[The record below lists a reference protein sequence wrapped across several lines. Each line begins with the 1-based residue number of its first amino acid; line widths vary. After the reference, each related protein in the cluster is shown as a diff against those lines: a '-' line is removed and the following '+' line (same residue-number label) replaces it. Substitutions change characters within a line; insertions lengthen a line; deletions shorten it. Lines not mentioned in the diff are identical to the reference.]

1 MVSINGPNDKPLF
14 ENGENGENIH
24 KKMNKSKKYYK
35 TNKDTE
41 EELTSSQGEKTTSK
55 VKSKNINRKYYGFE
69 SPLYLNTQKYQNRLK
84 NEKKIINRNP
94 IKKYNSITAD
104 LKNGMYIMFNGKPCV
119 VVYFQHVKPG
129 KGPAFVKTKLRNL
142 ENGRILENT
151 FTAGVKLDTIT
162 VERRPYQYLYDDGE
176 AFNLMHEETYE
187 QITLP
192 HDVVENADLMKEGQ
206 RVEMMFL
213 TDPEE
218 RCLTCELPT
227 YVTLE
232 VTYSEPAVKGN
243 TASTSALKEVTLETG
258 AKIMVPLFIETGEI
272 ITVNTTDRSYGQRV
286 K

>member
-1 MVSINGPNDKPLF
+1 MA
-14 ENGENGENIH
+14 
-24 KKMNKSKKYYK
+24 
-35 TNKDTE
+35 T
-41 EELTSSQGEKTTSK
+41 
-55 VKSKNINRKYYGFE
+55 
-69 SPLYLNTQKYQNRLK
+69 
-84 NEKKIINRNP
+84 
-94 IKKYNSITAD
+94 TAD
-104 LKNGMYIMFNGKPCV
+104 LKNGMYIMYNGKPCV

-151 FTAGVKLDTIT
+151 FTAGVKLDTIS
-162 VERRPYQYLYDDGE
+162 VERRPY
-176 AFNLMHEETYE
+176 MHEETYE

-206 RVEMMFL
+206 RVEMMYM
-213 TDPEE
+213 TEPEE

>member
-1 MVSINGPNDKPLF
+1 
-14 ENGENGENIH
+14 
-24 KKMNKSKKYYK
+24 
-35 TNKDTE
+35 
-41 EELTSSQGEKTTSK
+41 
-55 VKSKNINRKYYGFE
+55 
-69 SPLYLNTQKYQNRLK
+69 
-84 NEKKIINRNP
+84 
-94 IKKYNSITAD
+94 
-104 LKNGMYIMFNGKPCV
+104 MYIMYNGKPCV

-151 FTAGVKLDTIT
+151 FTAGVKLDTIS

-176 AFNLMHEETYE
+176 AFNFMHEETYE

-213 TDPEE
+213 TEPEE

-232 VTYSEPAVKGN
+232 VTYSEPGHPRSHLQRAGREGQHRLHLRPEG
-243 TASTSALKEVTLETG
+243 SHPRDRCQDHGPALHR
-258 AKIMVPLFIETGEI
+258 
-272 ITVNTTDRSYGQRV
+272 DR
-286 K
+286 